1 MAKIVRYLIG
11 LSNGWKVEHRRL
23 RLWLSGVGC
32 GALGAEHDE
41 VLRGDQITGS
51 EELGID
57 EQRCGSTRAERSGL
71 LWSRRGFFSSG
82 LTLMGRA
89 TFYMQ
94 TRWAKTH
101 PVGKIDH
108 PLQAFRPN
116 WLIDCFLNF
125 GKMIL
130 RKIIKIAATRLSY
143 FKAELHQIRFRLRI
157 RPRPRWCSL
166 QRSPDPLAGFKGP
179 TYTSVFTSHSV
190 TQCSIYQAAQWKHTL
205 HITLRCWSWKVIT
218 SISANNGFRIE
229 AALEKTQDDFSADPV
244 NMQPRNTLF
253 PEHVGQLYRMNYGY
267 F

>member
-1 MAKIVRYLIG
+1 MVRYLIG

-101 PVGKIDH
+101 PVGQIDH
-108 PLQAFRPN
+108 PLQAIRPN

-130 RKIIKIAATRLSY
+130 RKSIKIAATRLSY
-143 FKAELHQIRFRLRI
+143 FKAEMHQIRFRLRI
-157 RPRPRWCSL
+157 RPRPRWWSL
-166 QRSPDPLAGFKGP
+166 QRSPRPLAGFKGP
-179 TYTSVFTSHSV
+179 GAYLYISV
-190 TQCSIYQAAQWKHTL
+190 Y
-205 HITLRCWSWKVIT
+205 
-218 SISANNGFRIE
+218 ISASHMSLCQVVVLRYNTSTFGRRAFSVAGPTVWNSLPDKLRDPSLSIDSFRRQ
-229 AALEKTQDDFSADPV
+229 LKTFLFAD
-244 NMQPRNTLF
+244 
-253 PEHVGQLYRMNYGY
+253 
-267 F
+267 